1 MSPRPRLCSL
11 TPVVF
16 LAIFGACRGDS
27 GPPTAA
33 TLSAPSS
40 ASSEEIASIGGPA
53 GGGSPRA
60 EDVRASVAF
69 RRIFGRFRNCEGADG
84 AIYQETDFTLTGTSA
99 GDPRLTGD
107 IEVNVRDL
115 VNLANNVG
123 PQTGRILIR
132 DASGREKARADYTAW
147 GHAGSD
153 YVQGTAVGPVRG
165 DNGGR
170 LVAGWTIQYAGP
182 AGIFGEFD
190 GESRDGQVPAGIYSG
205 HCSGGTWTRID
216 FTFGGGAA
224 AAEAMTTR
232 IPRR

>member
-1 MSPRPRLCSL
+1 MSPRPRLCTL
-11 TPVVF
+11 TPLVF

-33 TLSAPSS
+33 TPSAPSS

-69 RRIFGRFRNCEGADG
+69 TRIFGRTRFCPGADG
-84 AIYQETDFTLTGTSA
+84 ATYQETDFTLTGTSA

-115 VNLANNVG
+115 VNIANNVG

-132 DASGREKARADYTAW
+132 DASGSEKVRADYVAW

-153 YVQGTAVGPVRG
+153 YVQGTAVGPVRD

-170 LVAGWTIQYAGP
+170 LVAGWTIRYGQD
-182 AGIFGEFD
+182 GIFGEFD
-190 GESRDGQVPAGIYSG
+190 GESRDGQVPAGVYSG

-216 FTFGGGAA
+216 FPVGGGA
-224 AAEAMTTR
+224 AAEAMTMR